1 MTEGLRTNLSDTG
14 ATSPVISASELKTHA
29 RIYNSLDD
37 TYLGTLI
44 TTATQIIEAETR
56 RAMINRA
63 FAFQLEAFP
72 ADGEIILPR
81 SPLSTVTSVTY
92 TDTAGSTQTLSAST
106 YHVYSVNGVG
116 RVVLKST
123 SSWPDTQDT
132 GNLDV
137 TVNFTAGYGASSI
150 NVPAALRHATLLA
163 ATHLY
168 DNRTSVNVGNIV
180 NELPMTVQRLIV
192 QYHSGDY
199 A

>member
-1 MTEGLRTNLSDTG
+1 MRTNLSDTG
-14 ATSPVISASELKTHA
+14 ATSAVITRSDLKVHA
-29 RIYNSLDD
+29 RVYHTQDDGYLD
-37 TYLGTLI
+37 TLI
-44 TTATQIIEAETR
+44 VTATQIIEAETR

-63 FAFQLEAFP
+63 FAFQLETFP
-72 ADGEIILPR
+72 ASGEIILPR
-81 SPLSTVTSVTY
+81 APLSTVTSVTY
-92 TDTAGSTQTLSAST
+92 TDTAGATQTLSASS
-106 YHVYSVNGVG
+106 YHVYSVNGIG

-123 SSWPDTQDT
+123 SSWPSTQDT
-132 GNLDV
+132 GALDV
-137 TVNFTAGYGASSI
+137 TVNFTAGYGATATS
-150 NVPAALRHATLLA
+150 VPAALKHATMLA

>member
-14 ATSPVISASELKTHA
+14 ASTASISRSELKAHA
-29 RIYNSLDD
+29 RVYHTQDD
-37 TYLGTLI
+37 TYLDTLI
-44 TTATQIIEAETR
+44 VTATQIIEAETR

-72 ADGEIILPR
+72 ADREIILPR

-92 TDTAGSTQTLSAST
+92 TDTDGATQTLSAST

-116 RVVLKST
+116 RVVLKSS

-137 TVNFTAGYGASSI
+137 TVNFTAGYGATATS
-150 NVPAALRHATLLA
+150 VPAGLKHATLLA

-192 QYHSGDY
+192 QYHTGDY